1 MQSNFTGSPA
11 DTSPSSH
18 TMGMLHSVLGLT
30 LDATAIIFLFLQIY
44 EQPKP
49 LEIVLFPCKG

>member
-1 MQSNFTGSPA
+1 
-11 DTSPSSH
+11 
-18 TMGMLHSVLGLT
+18 MGMLHSVLGLT